1 MPAVPPQVGWPSWR
15 LVGWKLAERDH
26 QMASSFISYDPIYTQ
41 MTQAPN
47 VSTVYSCHVD
57 TGRPIKWTKKS
68 GTWILQ
74 AISCSQ
80 RRHEYPFTL
89 LANPS
94 SHLKTI
100 IFIYLLNIFFAC
112 IYNFSQLKSW
122 KASKFPSHFRFWQS
136 WVSTCFGL
144 YKFRKKR
151 RMKFGGFKT
160 W

>member
-100 IFIYLLNIFFAC
+100 IFIYLLNFFLPVS
-112 IYNFSQLKSW
+112 ITFPNW
-122 KASKFPSHFRFWQS
+122 KVEKLPNSLPTSVFGKAEWVLVLGCTSLERKGGWSLGASK
-136 WVSTCFGL
+136 
-144 YKFRKKR
+144 
-151 RMKFGGFKT
+151 T